1 MKQLNTT
8 VLILAA
14 FLITSSIAYGGGGL
28 KFKANLSGDQ
38 EVSPPAPPAGVATVT
53 EGRVKASANND
64 FSEMRVDLDVFDG
77 VAITQAH
84 FHCGRPGQNG
94 PVVVFL
100 FGFVVGGV
108 DVDGQL
114 ARVTLTNDDFFGAD
128 CSGIVIGRPVNNIV
142 SLAFAMRDGLI
153 YANVHSVGNPPGEIR
168 GQMLEK

>member
-1 MKQLNTT
+1 MKQLNTA

-14 FLITSSIAYGGGGL
+14 FLAASSIAYGGGL
-28 KFKANLSGDQ
+28 KFKANLSGAQ
-38 EVSPPAPPAGVATVT
+38 EVPGVVTVT

-77 VAITQAH
+77 VDILQAH
-84 FHCGRPGQNG
+84 FHCRRPGQNG

-100 FGFVVGGV
+100 FGLVAGGV
-108 DVDGQL
+108 NVDGQL
-114 ARVTLTNDDFFGAD
+114 ARVTLTNDDIGAVGAD
-128 CSGIVIGRPVNNIV
+128 CVPEIGRPVNNIV

-153 YANVHSVGNPPGEIR
+153 YANVHSLANPAGEIR

>member
-14 FLITSSIAYGGGGL
+14 FLAASSIAYGGGGL
-28 KFKANLSGDQ
+28 KFKANLSGAQ
-38 EVSPPAPPAGVATVT
+38 EVPGVATVT